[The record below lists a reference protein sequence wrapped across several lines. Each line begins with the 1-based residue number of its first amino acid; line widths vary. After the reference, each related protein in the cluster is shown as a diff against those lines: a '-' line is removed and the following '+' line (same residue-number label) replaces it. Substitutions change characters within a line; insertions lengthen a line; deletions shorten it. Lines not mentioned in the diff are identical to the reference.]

1 MFTMK
6 HLLLTTIA
14 AVLLVGCGN
23 PEADRAL
30 RLAARKGDIEAV
42 KKSIADGAD
51 VNAKSESGTTPLQR
65 AAQYGEKE
73 VVELLISKGADLS
86 AKEDIFGK
94 TPLHY
99 AAEEGHKE
107 TLKLL
112 IDKGADVH
120 AGDKDGDSPLAW
132 AVYSNHMDIVKLLI
146 AAGAD
151 VNVKNNKYGW
161 TPLYSATGGGHKKIT
176 ELLIDKGADVNA
188 KDDTG
193 MTPLH
198 YEAMSWAAYHGHKEI
213 VELLIAKGADVD
225 AKGDDGR
232 TPLDWAVDLGYT
244 ELADLLRKHAGKTSE
259 ELFAL
264 FKAAAKGNIEAVKQ
278 HLDGGAD
285 VNAKDGGGWTPLHFA
300 AWFGHTEVAELL
312 IAKGADVNAK
322 DHTGRTP
329 LNEAIETNQ
338 TKTADLLRTHGGK
351 TGIEHVEDRLNSLN
365 ETLSQLQHLII
376 GDDAGVDPD
385 KPSIEKLQGVFVI
398 RGKVGGKYEV
408 QYHTGDNNWQVRE
421 EITLTANRQLYI
433 DSSSY
438 DEKRFYRVKQLD

>member
-1 MFTMK
+1 MK

-14 AVLLVGCGN
+14 AVLLATTAFADPIHDAAWDGN
-23 PEADRAL
+23 
-30 RLAARKGDIEAV
+30 LAGVQAELDKGV
-42 KKSIADGAD
+42 D
-51 VNAKSESGTTPLQR
+51 VNAKTDDGWER
-65 AAQYGEKE
+65 
-73 VVELLISKGADLS
+73 
-86 AKEDIFGK
+86 
-94 TPLHY
+94 TPLHL
-99 AAEEGHKE
+99 ATWTGHKRV
-107 TLKLL
+107 
-112 IDKGADVH
+112 A
-120 AGDKDGDSPLAW
+120 
-132 AVYSNHMDIVKLLI
+132 
-146 AAGAD
+146 
-151 VNVKNNKYGW
+151 
-161 TPLYSATGGGHKKIT
+161 
-176 ELLIDKGADVNA
+176 ELLIDKGAFLDAKDKEGWTPLHMAALNVRKEIVELLFDKGAFLDAKDRWGRTPLHIATNKGHKEVVELLVTKGADVNA
-188 KDDTG
+188 KEEDG
-193 MTPLH
+193 WTPLFR
-198 YEAMSWAAYHGHKEI
+198 AVGQGHKEM

-244 ELADLLRKHAGKTSE
+244 EITDLLRKHAGKTSE

-278 HLDGGAD
+278 HLDAGAD

-376 GDDAGVDPD
+376 GDDGGGDPD
-385 KPSIEKLQGVFVI
+385 EPSIEKLQGVFVI
-398 RGKVGGKYEV
+398 RGKIGGIYEV
-408 QYHTGDNNWQVRE
+408 QYHTGDNDWQVRE
-421 EITLTANRQLYI
+421 AVTLQANRQLYI

-438 DEKRFYRVKQLD
+438 DEKRFYRVKSVE

>member
-1 MFTMK
+1 MK

-14 AVLLVGCGN
+14 AVLLATTAFADPIHDAAWDGN
-23 PEADRAL
+23 
-30 RLAARKGDIEAV
+30 LAGVQAELDKGV
-42 KKSIADGAD
+42 D
-51 VNAKSESGTTPLQR
+51 VNAKTDDGWER
-65 AAQYGEKE
+65 
-73 VVELLISKGADLS
+73 
-86 AKEDIFGK
+86 
-94 TPLHY
+94 TPLHL
-99 AAEEGHKE
+99 ATWTGHKRV
-107 TLKLL
+107 
-112 IDKGADVH
+112 A
-120 AGDKDGDSPLAW
+120 
-132 AVYSNHMDIVKLLI
+132 
-146 AAGAD
+146 
-151 VNVKNNKYGW
+151 
-161 TPLYSATGGGHKKIT
+161 
-176 ELLIDKGADVNA
+176 ELLIDKGAFLDAKDKEGWTPLHMAALNVRKEIVELLFDKGAFLDAKDRWGRTPLHIATNKGHKEVVELLVTKGADVNA
-188 KDDTG
+188 KEEDG
-193 MTPLH
+193 WTPLFR
-198 YEAMSWAAYHGHKEI
+198 AVGQGHKEI

>member
-1 MFTMK
+1 MK

-14 AVLLVGCGN
+14 AVLLATTAFADPIHDAAWDGN
-23 PEADRAL
+23 
-30 RLAARKGDIEAV
+30 LAGVQA
-42 KKSIADGAD
+42 
-51 VNAKSESGTTPLQR
+51 
-65 AAQYGEKE
+65 
-73 VVELLISKGADLS
+73 EL
-86 AKEDIFGK
+86 
-94 TPLHY
+94 
-99 AAEEGHKE
+99 
-107 TLKLL
+107 
-112 IDKGADVH
+112 DKGV
-120 AGDKDGDSPLAW
+120 
-132 AVYSNHMDIVKLLI
+132 
-146 AAGAD
+146 D
-151 VNVKNNKYGW
+151 VNVKTDDGW
-161 TPLYSATGGGHKKIT
+161 ERTPLHLATWTGHKRVA
-176 ELLIDKGADVNA
+176 ELLIDKGAFLDAKDRWGRTPLHIATNKGHKEVVELLVTKGADVNA
-188 KDDTG
+188 KEEDG
-193 MTPLH
+193 WTPLFR
-198 YEAMSWAAYHGHKEI
+198 AVGQGHKEI

-244 ELADLLRKHAGKTSE
+244 EITDLLRKHAGKTSE

>member
-1 MFTMK
+1 MK

-14 AVLLVGCGN
+14 AVLLATTAFADPIHDAAWDGN
-23 PEADRAL
+23 
-30 RLAARKGDIEAV
+30 LAGVQAELDKGV
-42 KKSIADGAD
+42 D
-51 VNAKSESGTTPLQR
+51 VNAKTDDGWER
-65 AAQYGEKE
+65 
-73 VVELLISKGADLS
+73 
-86 AKEDIFGK
+86 
-94 TPLHY
+94 TPLHL
-99 AAEEGHKE
+99 ATWTGHKRV
-107 TLKLL
+107 
-112 IDKGADVH
+112 A
-120 AGDKDGDSPLAW
+120 
-132 AVYSNHMDIVKLLI
+132 
-146 AAGAD
+146 
-151 VNVKNNKYGW
+151 
-161 TPLYSATGGGHKKIT
+161 
-176 ELLIDKGADVNA
+176 ELLIDKGAFLDAKDKEGWTPLHMAALNVRKEIVELLFDKGAFLDAKDRWGRTPLHIATNEGHKEVVELLVTKGADVNA
-188 KDDTG
+188 KEEDG
-193 MTPLH
+193 WTPLFR
-198 YEAMSWAAYHGHKEI
+198 AVGQGHKEM

-244 ELADLLRKHAGKTSE
+244 EITDLLRKHAGKTSE

-376 GDDAGVDPD
+376 GDDGGGDPD
-385 KPSIEKLQGVFVI
+385 EPSIEKLQGVFVI
-398 RGKVGGKYEV
+398 RGKIGGIYEV
-408 QYHTGDNNWQVRE
+408 QYHTGDNDWQVRE
-421 EITLTANRQLYI
+421 AVTLQANRQLYI

-438 DEKRFYRVKQLD
+438 DEKRFYRVKLQEE